1 MNYQTPFQATE
12 CKVSAPSLY
21 NACGFLL
28 VAMYGGIKL
37 RMNNK
42 FMISRQETAESSSEE
57 EQESFKTANDHQQSD
72 DNCNIVAEKE
82 EDDVVDDDELTL
94 DDDDSPTKRF
104 SFLRGRGNNN
114 HNHNRSMIKR
124 PSIGS
129 HGSNSKIGQHHPTY
143 PFLFGLYQ
151 IHTKWYYYAG
161 VALIEAQA
169 YYFIFLAFRYTSF
182 AFVYVSDA
190 LAIPSAMVFSILFL
204 KRSYRWT
211 HLIGCAI
218 CMFGIVVNTA
228 SDIKMEDDHIEGD
241 VEDHISYSD
250 HIKGDIFA
258 IFGAI
263 LLGLDDVL
271 SEMIMDY
278 GGVTEMLFM

>member
-1 MNYQTPFQATE
+1 M
-12 CKVSAPSLY
+12 
-21 NACGFLL
+21 
-28 VAMYGGIKL
+28 VAIYGGIKL
-37 RMNNK
+37 RRDAKKNKITNNH
-42 FMISRQETAESSSEE
+42 QETAESSSSE

-72 DNCNIVAEKE
+72 DNCNIVAE
-82 EDDVVDDDELTL
+82 EDDVDDDELTL
-94 DDDDSPTKRF
+94 DDDDDSPTKRF

-114 HNHNRSMIKR
+114 NNHHSRSMIKR
-124 PSIGS
+124 PSNGS

-151 IHTKWYYYAG
+151 IHAKWYYYAG
-161 VALIEAQA
+161 VSLIEAQA

-190 LAIPSAMVFSILFL
+190 LAIPSSMVFSILFL

-228 SDIKMEDDHIEGD
+228 SDIKMEDNDLVEGD
-241 VEDHISYSD
+241 VEDHISNSD

-278 GGVTEMLFM
+278 GGVTEM